1 MKLSC
6 LPVSLYADLSAGR
19 LALVDWFALAARL
32 GLDGADVSVVH
43 LPSRRPGDL
52 ADLRAQAA
60 EAGVCIPM
68 LVAYT
73 DFTHPDPAY
82 RAAQKDQ
89 LLRDIE
95 AATHLGAS
103 YIRVTAGQAHAGVG
117 RDEGIEWAAAG
128 LTSCVAEATAARV
141 TLAYENHCK
150 GYGWTHFDFSQPA
163 QIFGEI
169 LARTADSG
177 LGVLFDTAN
186 NLALND
192 DPRAVLAQVG
202 DRLAVVHASDFRRP
216 GFFEP
221 VVIGTGAAPLAA
233 LFGDLGRMGFD
244 GWLSMEEASRT
255 GEAGFVAGLA
265 AVRRLLSGVS
275 SYEPD
280 Q

>member
-1 MKLSC
+1 MQLSC
-6 LPVSLYADLSAGR
+6 LPVSLYDDLSAGR
-19 LALVDWFALAARL
+19 LGLADWFVLAAHL

-43 LPSRRPGDL
+43 LPSRLPADL
-52 ADLRAQAA
+52 ADVRAQAA
-60 EAGVCIPM
+60 DAGVSIPM

-82 RAAQKDQ
+82 RAGQQEQ

-103 YIRVTAGQAHAGVG
+103 YIRVTAGQAHPGVG
-117 RDEGIEWAAAG
+117 RDEGIGWAAAG
-128 LTSCVAEATAARV
+128 LTSCVAEAGAAGV

-169 LARTADSG
+169 LDRTEGSG
-177 LGVLFDTAN
+177 LKVLFDTAN

-192 DPRAVLAQVG
+192 DPQAVLAQVG
-202 DRLAVVHASDFRRP
+202 ERLAVVHASDFRRA

-221 VVIGTGAAPLAA
+221 VVIGTGAAPLSA
-233 LFGDLGRMGFD
+233 LFADLRRMNFD
-244 GWLSMEEASRT
+244 GWLSIEEASRT
-255 GEAGFVAGLA
+255 GEAGFEGAVAE
-265 AVRRLLSGVS
+265 VRKLLIES
-275 SYEPD
+275 
-280 Q
+280 